1 MSSHVV
7 FTERQGSLTARITR
21 DIDHHTA
28 EGLRRAID
36 ERLFYERPRLLVLDF
51 GSVGFMDSSGIAL
64 IIGRAEAAASLG
76 AGVRLS
82 GLSPQLMKL
91 VRLAGLERIKNLT
104 VLVAG
109 RSE

>member
-64 IIGRAEAAASLG
+64 ILGRAEVAAALSCS
-76 AGVRLS
+76 VRLV
-82 GLSPQLMKL
+82 GLSRGLMKL
-91 VRLAGLERIKNLT
+91 VRLSGIERVRNIT
-104 VLVAG
+104 V
-109 RSE
+109 REYSEQ